1 MSGAAQKPAKR
12 RRGGRNG
19 AEPIYSHKLAE
30 DICDRLAAGESLRRI
45 CRDPGMPDEKA
56 VRKWAHE
63 DSERGRAFGP
73 QYARARTI
81 GYERLVEDLLEI
93 ADDRSFIGSPDAN
106 AIVQQQRL
114 AFEARRWLLSK
125 VFPKLYGDKVEI
137 VGDPDAP
144 IVTRIE
150 LVPVQPRQL
159 EAKTIEHDA
168 NDTSDE

>member
-1 MSGAAQKPAKR
+1 MPEARKKP
-12 RRGGRNG
+12 RGGRNG
-19 AEPIYSHKLAE
+19 AEPVYSRQIAE

-45 CRDPGMPDEKA
+45 CREPGMPDEKA

-106 AIVQQQRL
+106 AMVQQQRL

-125 VFPKLYGDKVEI
+125 VFPKLYGDKVE
-137 VGDPDAP
+137 VTGDPDAP
-144 IVTRIE
+144 IVHRIE
-150 LVPVQPRQL
+150 LVPVAPKVI
-159 EAKTIEHDA
+159 APKVIEHE
-168 NDTSDE
+168 DE

>member
-1 MSGAAQKPAKR
+1 MTDSQKKIEAGGKP

-19 AEPIYSHKLAE
+19 SQPVITHKLAE

-73 QYARARTI
+73 QYVRARTI

-137 VGDPDAP
+137 SGDPDAP

-150 LVPVQPRQL
+150 LVPVQPRHL
-159 EAKTIEHDA
+159 EAKTIEHED
-168 NDTSDE
+168 DTD